1 MSEQM
6 RVAVIGSSA
15 PGGWGH
21 DIDRLFIDFPGCQV
35 VAVADDTE
43 AGLAETLSRH
53 GLPASS
59 GFLDWQ
65 KMLSTAKADIIAIC
79 PRQID
84 QHAEMALAAVAAGA
98 RGIFMEKPFV
108 RTLAEADAV
117 VAACTKSDTKLGL
130 ALVNRHCPTIAAVS
144 GLIADGKI
152 GQLLELRARGK
163 EDTRGGGEDLW
174 VLGPHVLDL
183 MVHFGGA
190 PQWCTATVAT
200 AGRPITVDDLAPG
213 PEGLPPI
220 AGDAIAASFGL
231 AEGCTGHFASV
242 REAGFKQPNFGITLL
257 GTKGEI
263 HIRPDH
269 VPQAYFRAAPAWRMN
284 RPYPWTPIGPE
295 GLDETLSEAG
305 VDRSAERASWGRLA
319 VADLIDAIETDREPE
334 TGMFAGLTLTE
345 MNTAIY
351 AASLSGHRMTWPLD
365 RTLVAAALTPER

>member
-15 PGGWGH
+15 AGGWGH
-21 DIDRLFIDFPGCQV
+21 DIDRLFIDLPGCQV
-35 VAVADDTE
+35 VAAADDTE
-43 AGLAETLSRH
+43 TGLAETLSRH

-59 GFLDWQ
+59 GFLNWQ
-65 KMLSTAKADIIAIC
+65 SMLTATRADIIAIC

-84 QHAEMALAAVAAGA
+84 RHAEMALAAVAAGA

-108 RTLAEADAV
+108 RTLAEADAI
-117 VAACTKSDTKLGL
+117 VAACTKADTKLGL
-130 ALVNRHCPTIAAVS
+130 ALVNRHCPTIAAVN

-183 MVHFGGA
+183 MANFGGE
-190 PQWCTATVAT
+190 PQWCTATVTT
-200 AGRPITVDDLAPG
+200 AGQSITANDLAPG

-220 AGDAIAASFGL
+220 AGDAITATFGL
-231 AEGCTGHFASV
+231 ADGCTGYFASV

-269 VPQAYFRAAPAWRMN
+269 IPQAYFRAAPAWRMN

-295 GLDETLSEAG
+295 GLNETLSEVG

-351 AASLSGHRMTWPLD
+351 AASLTGHRMTWPLD
-365 RTLVAAALTPER
+365 RTLVAAALTHER

>member
-15 PGGWGH
+15 AGGWGH
-21 DIDRLFIDFPGCQV
+21 DIDRLFIGLPGCRV
-35 VAVADDTE
+35 VAAADDTE
-43 AGLAETLSRH
+43 EGLAAAIKRH
-53 GLPASS
+53 GLQASA
-59 GFLDWQ
+59 GFAAWQ
-65 KMLSTAKADIIAIC
+65 KMLTAVRPDIVAIC
-79 PRQID
+79 PRHID
-84 QHAEMALAAVAAGA
+84 RHAEMALAAVAAGA

-117 VAACTKSDTKLGL
+117 VAACTKADTKLGL

-163 EDTRGGGEDLW
+163 EDVRGGGEDLW

-183 MVHFGGA
+183 MVHFGGG
-190 PQWCTATVAT
+190 PQWCAATVTTDGRLIT
-200 AGRPITVDDLAPG
+200 ANDLAPG

-220 AGDAIAASFGL
+220 AGDAITATFGL
-231 AEGCTGHFASV
+231 ADGCTGYFASV
-242 REAGFKQPNFGITLL
+242 REAGLKQPNFGLTLL

-295 GLDETLSEAG
+295 GLAPNLSEAG
-305 VDRSAERASWGRLA
+305 VDRGAERASWGQLA
-319 VADLIDAIETDREPE
+319 VADLLDAIETDREPE

-345 MNTAIY
+345 MNAAIY
-351 AASLSGHRMTWPLD
+351 AASITGRRVKWPLD
-365 RTLVAAALTPER
+365 RSSTAAALTG